1 VVVAVVIRQTEQVEM
16 AALAVA
22 EVLPQF
28 KN

>member
-16 AALAVA
+16 AVLAVA
-22 EVLPQF
+22 EVLAQF

>member
-1 VVVAVVIRQTEQVEM
+1 VVVAVVICQTEQVEV
-16 AALAVA
+16 AVLAVA